1 MLDLQPAT
9 TRMASLLGG
18 VTDEQLAART
28 PCPRY
33 TLGDLIHHVDGLSLA
48 FTTAATKR
56 FGPGGSQAPP
66 VDAARLSAEWRVR
79 IPDQLSGLAAAW
91 RDPEAWEGMTQA
103 GGVDLPAPVAAAVA
117 LNELTVHGWDISRAS
132 GQPYDCDPASLD
144 VCTQFLAQAGPRGDA
159 FGPVV
164 EVPADA
170 SALDRMIGLSGR
182 DPLWR

>member
-9 TRMASLLGG
+9 TRMAALLGG
-18 VTDEQLAART
+18 VTDEQLAVQT
-28 PCPRY
+28 PCPEY
-33 TLGDLIHHVDGLSLA
+33 ALGDLVHHVDGLSLA
-48 FTTAATKR
+48 FTAAATKR
-56 FGPGGSQAPP
+56 FGPGGSQPP
-66 VDAARLSAEWRVR
+66 SVDAARLSPDWRVR

-132 GQPYDCDPASLD
+132 GQPYDCDPAS
-144 VCTQFLAQAGPRGDA
+144 VAACTQFLAQAGPRGDA

-164 EVPADA
+164 DVPANA

-182 DPLWR
+182 DPFWR